1 VVGSGFVWT
10 KATAVGGVS
19 SEINDASIALAHRPE
34 GSEFSLLSKIE
45 YRSDTVHNAVTGAVT
60 PTGPSRLTVDGDA
73 RSARVLGSVSANW
86 LPKDD
91 DRELGEVGLFVGLRH
106 NLDSFEDFDLA
117 DTTAL
122 AGAQARVAV
131 SERIELGARATVRAS
146 LENGTTSF
154 SVGPEIGFVPAD
166 NMLVTVGYNVVGFRD
181 PDFTAARSTDRGFYA
196 AVKLKIDENL
206 LSALGLDRAVSP
218 LGRR

>member
-91 DRELGEVGLFVGLRH
+91 DRELGEVGLFVGLRN
-106 NLDSFEDFDLA
+106 NLDRVGDFALA

-122 AGAQARVAV
+122 AGAQARVGL
-131 SERIELGARATVRAS
+131 SERIEIGARATVRAS
-146 LENGTTSF
+146 LDDGTTDF
-154 SVGPEIGFVPAD
+154 ALGPEIGFVPAD
-166 NMLVTVGYNVVGFRD
+166 NILLSVGYNVVGFRD
-181 PDFTAARSTDRGFYA
+181 PDFGAARSTERGVYA
-196 AVKLKIDENL
+196 AIKVKLDE
-206 LSALGLDRAVSP
+206 SAFAFLGLNR
-218 LGRR
+218 